1 MNRFSA
7 IVLFVALTLIST
19 GIYADGTHGAM
30 VKLFQ
35 AQLALA
41 QTNQPDAQYYL
52 GEMYENGYGTK
63 QNLDEA
69 FAWYKKS
76 AHQGFEEAQQKIQ
89 NRKNILQEFKQDQ
102 NMASKIVQPVTRSQS
117 PDHSRPIEKKRP
129 AMAQQL
135 AAAQVTS
142 IEQQRSLEQQRQA
155 EKAAKLA
162 DFKRRYTAYLKAL
175 EHDRQSEAYPME

>member
-7 IVLFVALTLIST
+7 ILLFAALTFIST

-69 FAWYKKS
+69 FAWYGKS
-76 AHQGFEEAQQKIQ
+76 AHQGYEEALQKMQ
-89 NRKNILQEFKQDQ
+89 NRKNILQEFKQGQ
-102 NMASKIVQPVTRSQS
+102 KIDSQIAQPLTRSQS
-117 PDHSRPIEKKRP
+117 QDNSRPIEKKRP
-129 AMAQQL
+129 AITQQL

-142 IEQQRSLEQQRQA
+142 LEQQRSLEHQRQA